1 LTILGQATNTP
12 VVDVSKSDTVVVNT
26 VVTNDA
32 PNPWV
37 DIFGLYEPDP
47 PVPEASGPEVTIVN
61 HSYLLKGLFASSD
74 SSWAIVAD
82 GGGEYLL
89 RKGDELPGG
98 ALVSDIN
105 EEGVWLDTAQG
116 RELIAFDE

>member
-1 LTILGQATNTP
+1 M
-12 VVDVSKSDTVVVNT
+12 
-26 VVTNDA
+26 
-32 PNPWV
+32 
-37 DIFGLYEPDP
+37 
-47 PVPEASGPEVTIVN
+47 VN
-61 HSYLLKGLFASSD
+61 HNYLLKGLFASSD

-116 RELIAFDE
+116 RELIAFGE